1 MRRKKAAEAKRPSSD
16 CNCNEG
22 IASTRWNPSAFDTV
36 ARRTRLEL
44 QMDRSH
50 RCDEDKV
57 MWPIETGKSRYMG
70 ILIVEDDFI
79 SRNILKKMLVEMG
92 QSVVEAENGQQGW
105 EILNSENI
113 KLVISDWMMPGMN
126 GLELCKRIRSESFK
140 KYIYVIM
147 LTAKDRRADLMEVF
161 RAGADDYIPKPFDP
175 EELRARVMTG
185 LRVIDLE
192 KRHNDLAHTI
202 IESRNKLRIVIDSL
216 KEEIVSLDRQM
227 RIVSVNKA
235 FASKN
240 KCDPQE
246 LVGKDCGD
254 QRDPTCDFLYDDGI
268 RSLIEDVF
276 EKAAGKK
283 TMFTSTDAQ
292 GLTVYRQIQCMPVQ
306 NESGKVFQVV
316 VVSQDVTEERRK
328 AEEIQDLN
336 EQLLATSAKVE
347 ARNTELKNT
356 LRRLEETQ
364 TQMIQSEKMA
374 SIGQLAA
381 GVAHEI
387 NNPTGFVSS
396 NLKTLL
402 DYQQDIAEL
411 IGKYQSFTEALKSN
425 GNFDGLSDAIQ
436 EGIQELNAFE
446 NDIDIQYIMEDIT
459 DLIGDCREGTDRIK
473 KIVLDLKD
481 FAHPGEDKIQSLDIN
496 SGLESTLNVV
506 NNEIK
511 YKATVTKEFG
521 DIPTIKGYP
530 QQLNQV
536 FMNILVNAAQAIE
549 KKGEI
554 VIRTSL
560 VESQVEVKISDT
572 GCGIPGENLQK
583 IFDPF
588 FTTKDVGKGTG
599 LGMNIAYNIIK
610 KHQGTI
616 AVDSQVGEGTTF
628 TIRLPV
634 SGFGEAEASE

>member
-1 MRRKKAAEAKRPSSD
+1 
-16 CNCNEG
+16 
-22 IASTRWNPSAFDTV
+22 
-36 ARRTRLEL
+36 
-44 QMDRSH
+44 MD
-50 RCDEDKV
+50 
-57 MWPIETGKSRYMG
+57 

-92 QSVVEAENGQQGW
+92 QSVIEAENGQTGW
-105 EILNSENI
+105 EILKAGNI

-126 GLELCKRIRSESFK
+126 GLELCKKIRSESFK
-140 KYIYVIM
+140 AYTYVIM

-161 RAGADDYIPKPFDP
+161 SAGADDYIPKPFDP

-185 LRVIDLE
+185 LRVIRLE
-192 KRHNDLAHTI
+192 ERHNNLAHTL

-216 KEEIVSLDRQM
+216 EEEIVSLDNQM

-235 FASKN
+235 FARKHQ
-240 KCDPQE
+240 CDPRE
-246 LVGKDCGD
+246 LAGKVCTDKLPAD
-254 QRDPTCDFLYDDGI
+254 CDFIRDEGI
-268 RSLIEDVF
+268 RSLITDVF
-276 EKAAGKK
+276 EKAVGQK
-283 TMFTSTDAQ
+283 TMFTSTDAK
-292 GLTVYRQIQCMPVQ
+292 GLPVYRQIQCMPVQ
-306 NESGKVFQVV
+306 DDSGKVFQVV
-316 VVSQDVTEERRK
+316 VVAQDVTKERRR
-328 AEEIQDLN
+328 AEEIQNLN
-336 EQLLATSAKVE
+336 EQLLATSAKIE
-347 ARNTELKNT
+347 AQNDELKST
-356 LRRLEETQ
+356 LKRLEETQ
-364 TQMIQSEKMA
+364 MHMIQSEKMA

-411 IGKYQSFTEALKSN
+411 IGKYHVFAEKLKNN
-425 GNFDGLSDAIQ
+425 GNLDALSGEIRENIEAIKT
-436 EGIQELNAFE
+436 FE
-446 NDIDIQYIMEDIT
+446 DDIDLQYIMEDVT

-481 FAHPGEDKIQSLDIN
+481 FAHPGEDKIQNLDIN
-496 SGLESTLNVV
+496 NGLESTLNVV

-511 YKATVTKEFG
+511 YKARVQKDFG
-521 DIPTIKGYP
+521 DIPAIKGYP

-554 VIRTSL
+554 AIRTSQ
-560 VESQVEVKISDT
+560 VDDQVEVKISDT
-572 GCGIPGENLQK
+572 GSGIPEENLQK

-610 KHQGTI
+610 KHHGTI
-616 AVDSQVGEGTTF
+616 AVDSQAGKGTTF

-634 SGFGEAEASE
+634 NGFDGADGGE

>member
-1 MRRKKAAEAKRPSSD
+1 
-16 CNCNEG
+16 
-22 IASTRWNPSAFDTV
+22 
-36 ARRTRLEL
+36 
-44 QMDRSH
+44 MDRSL
-50 RCDEDKV
+50 CIFVNDKLNGRAS
-57 MWPIETGKSRYMG
+57 TGESHHMD

-79 SRNILKKMLVEMG
+79 SRNILKKMLAEMG
-92 QSVVEAENGQQGW
+92 QSVIEAEDGQEGW
-105 EILNSENI
+105 EILKSRHI

-126 GLELCKRIRSESFK
+126 GLELCKKIRSTSFK
-140 KYIYVIM
+140 EYIYVIM

-161 RAGADDYIPKPFDP
+161 SAGADDYIPKPFDP

-185 LRVIDLE
+185 LRVINLE
-192 KRHNDLAHTI
+192 ERHNKLAHTL

-227 RIVSVNKA
+227 GIISVNKA
-235 FASKN
+235 FARKHQ
-240 KCDPQE
+240 CDPHE
-246 LVGKDCGD
+246 LVGMNCADEMLLS
-254 QRDPTCDFLYDDGI
+254 CDFLRDDGI
-268 RSLIEDVF
+268 RSLITDVF
-276 EKAAGKK
+276 DNASGQK

-292 GLTVYRQIQCMPVQ
+292 GLPIYRQIQCMPVQ
-306 NESGKVFQVV
+306 DESGKVFQVV
-316 VVSQDVTEERRK
+316 VVSQDVTEQRRK

-336 EQLLATSAKVE
+336 DQLLATSAKIE
-347 ARNTELKNT
+347 AQNDELKNT
-356 LRRLEETQ
+356 LKRLEETQ
-364 TQMIQSEKMA
+364 AHMIQSEKMA

-411 IGKYQSFTEALKSN
+411 IGKYHAFTDNLKSN
-425 GNFDGLSDAIQ
+425 GNFASLSDEIRNYIQ
-436 EGIQELNAFE
+436 EIKAFE
-446 NDIDIQYIMEDIT
+446 DDIDIEYILEDVT

-481 FAHPGEDKIQSLDIN
+481 FAHPGEDKIQTLDIN
-496 SGLESTLNVV
+496 NGLESTLNVV

-511 YKATVTKEFG
+511 YKATVQKDFG
-521 DIPTIKGYP
+521 DIPAIKGYP

-536 FMNILVNAAQAIE
+536 FMNILVNAAQAID

-554 VIRTSL
+554 AIRTSQ
-560 VESQVEVKISDT
+560 VDDQVEVKISDT
-572 GCGIPGENLQK
+572 GSGIPEENLQK

-599 LGMNIAYNIIK
+599 LGMNIAYNIVK
-610 KHQGTI
+610 KHHGTI
-616 AVDSQVGEGTTF
+616 AVESQVGKGTTF
-628 TIRLPV
+628 TIKLPV
-634 SGFGEAEASE
+634 NGFDGEDGSE